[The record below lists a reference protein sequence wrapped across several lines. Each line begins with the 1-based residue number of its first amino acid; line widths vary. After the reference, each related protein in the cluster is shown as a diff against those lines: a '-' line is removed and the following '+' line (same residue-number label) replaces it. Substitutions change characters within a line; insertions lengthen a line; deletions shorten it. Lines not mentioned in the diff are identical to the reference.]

1 MSCLF
6 CFVFLHFK
14 YYLFLFKCVGG
25 GTYSGQRCQIPPG
38 TTKLQVIVSHLTC
51 ELGIKLGPL
60 VEQYVLLTA
69 KPSPWP
75 YLCIKI
81 FFFETES
88 HVTSACLQLTAQP
101 LLAFISGGSSC
112 HLLLANTGGAPGA
125 GVWWPLGLRPGGGA
139 AGERPSVAG
148 GTELL
153 FSRGAKI
160 GQALFQ
166 VCGPLSRLQAL
177 QCAQGHCSADSLARE
192 GWCLL
197 SSSPSSFLVGCVST
211 LNKFSA
217 WEPPQA
223 LG

>member
-60 VEQYVLLTA
+60 EEQYVPLAA
-69 KPSPWP
+69 KPSPRP

-88 HVTSACLQLTAQP
+88 LVTSACLQLTAQP

-112 HLLLANTGGAPGA
+112 HLLFANTGGAPGA
-125 GVWWPLGLRPGGGA
+125 SVWW
-139 AGERPSVAG
+139 PSVAG

-153 FSRGAKI
+153 FSEGAKL

-177 QCAQGHCSADSLARE
+177 QCAQGHCRADSLARE

-197 SSSPSSFLVGCVST
+197 SSSPASVLVGCMST
-211 LNKFSA
+211 LNKFRA